1 MRDKALEILG
11 AAFQQVSAESLRQM
25 LDAAHITEYGAQHLL
40 CREGDPGDTLYAIL
54 EGEVEIHKNTSKGPC
69 LVDVLRAGT
78 LFGELALLLDRP
90 RTANIIVPQRVIVL
104 EIDRASFERY
114 LKCNLEIFTSLSY
127 RVIERMLRQ
136 EEHLLAR
143 LSLLQ
148 PEGDQ
153 TPRVFISYSHRDQ
166 NFVCQLANDL
176 KRNRIYSWMDQ
187 REIGVG
193 SIWSEQVELALD
205 ACEIMVVVLS
215 PESAESPNVADEWHY
230 YLDAEKTIVPVLYR
244 DCHIP
249 FRLKRIQYVDFV
261 RHSYEDGLAS
271 LIDVLLEK
279 LGPPGCLSVDIED

>member
-1 MRDKALEILG
+1 MPTITPAADEHIVFEGHPSWRATLAFYIKGIIGALVLL
-11 AAFQQVSAESLRQM
+11 AAIAGVTAL
-25 LDAAHITEYGAQHLL
+25 I
-40 CREGDPGDTLYAIL
+40 GDTIGTSLLVVIGL
-54 EGEVEIHKNTSKGPC
+54 VEIVLVLVGGYVWRMATTYTITNRRLHIKRGIVARKTQEARLERVQNVNTEQS
-69 LVDVLRAGT
+69 
-78 LFGELALLLDRP
+78 
-90 RTANIIVPQRVIVL
+90 
-104 EIDRASFERY
+104 
-114 LKCNLEIFTSLSY
+114 
-127 RVIERMLRQ
+127 VIERMLRQ